1 MKNFDPIKKLREEYD
16 DKLYYNYLIRTAIAQ
31 GEHDLVEQFLQK
43 VPNTDKKGDL
53 YMTDNDDDLCQM
65 F

>member
-1 MKNFDPIKKLREEYD
+1 MKNFDPIKKLQEEYD
-16 DKLYYNYLIRTAIAQ
+16 EKLSYNYWITAAIAQ

-53 YMTDNDDDLCQM
+53 
-65 F
+65 